1 MIAVND
7 DLFLKYQGGVQ
18 QNALLHAIQT
28 YNDTHN
34 TLNTLHISS
43 YYDRDT
49 FELLAAKNTSNVSIF
64 SSNIQSINAKFNE
77 LEAYVLELDKIKFNF
92 TMICLQES
100 WLKDNDDVSQIQL
113 ENYYCITQGR
123 HCSAKGGLLTYVH
136 QTQHFTVI
144 NNEHEYNSWE
154 YQIVKLTN
162 DGETTDIMV
171 INIYRPPN
179 DIQQNYRQFID
190 EFSILLSAFEKCNS
204 EIIIT
209 EDFNINLLKINVRP
223 IFSEF
228 YDILTTNSFLPKITL
243 PTRFTETSGTLID
256 NFFCKVTTITI
267 EALAGIL
274 THKFSDH
281 QPYFILLN
289 TIKQKPPSHKFIKI
303 RTQNERSLS
312 NLKNEIETM
321 NLYDKLNK
329 NLFADPTENYNLLST
344 KLSEAK
350 QLHIPDKIVKYR
362 KHKHKKSTWITIGIL
377 KSIKYRDNLFMK
389 LKHTEPNSANY
400 LNLKINLK
408 TYNNILKNS
417 IRKAK
422 QMYFTILFN
431 KCKNDIKKTWN
442 TIKSVLGHPV
452 NTVSKSISI
461 RVEDEEEPIPN
472 NIEIANKFNT
482 FFTEIGPTLANTI
495 TVADG
500 ANHNQY
506 LTART
511 NTIFQFQPIH
521 ENDILNIIN
530 SFTAKTSCGYDD
542 LSIRHIKT
550 VKNEIAAPLTLITNQ
565 IINTGIF
572 PDNLKIAK
580 VVPIHTKADET
591 DLNYYRPISLL
602 PAVSKIIEKVIY
614 NQVYNYFENHNIFYD
629 HQYGF
634 RKQHSTEHAVLE
646 L

>member
-1 MIAVND
+1 M
-7 DLFLKYQGGVQ
+7 L
-18 QNALLHAIQT
+18 T
-28 YNDTHN
+28 
-34 TLNTLHISS
+34 
-43 YYDRDT
+43 R
-49 FELLAAKNTSNVSIF
+49 EL
-64 SSNIQSINAKFNE
+64 Q
-77 LEAYVLELDKIKFNF
+77 
-92 TMICLQES
+92 
-100 WLKDNDDVSQIQL
+100 DNDDVSQIQL

-162 DGETTDIMV
+162 DGETKDIMV

-190 EFSILLSAFEKCNS
+190 EFSILISSFEKCNS

-209 EDFNINLLKINVRP
+209 GDFNINLLKINVRP
-223 IFSEF
+223 IFSDF
-228 YDILTTNSFLPKITL
+228 YDILTTNGFLPKITL

-312 NLKNEIETM
+312 NFKHEIETT

-350 QLHIPDKIVKYR
+350 QLHMPDKTVKYR

-389 LKHTEPNSANY
+389 LKHTDPNSANY

-452 NTVSKSISI
+452 NTVSKSI
-461 RVEDEEEPIPN
+461 
-472 NIEIANKFNT
+472 
-482 FFTEIGPTLANTI
+482 
-495 TVADG
+495 
-500 ANHNQY
+500 
-506 LTART
+506 
-511 NTIFQFQPIH
+511 
-521 ENDILNIIN
+521 
-530 SFTAKTSCGYDD
+530 
-542 LSIRHIKT
+542 
-550 VKNEIAAPLTLITNQ
+550 
-565 IINTGIF
+565 
-572 PDNLKIAK
+572 
-580 VVPIHTKADET
+580 
-591 DLNYYRPISLL
+591 
-602 PAVSKIIEKVIY
+602 
-614 NQVYNYFENHNIFYD
+614 
-629 HQYGF
+629 
-634 RKQHSTEHAVLE
+634 
-646 L
+646 